1 VIVYLV
7 RHATAGHRRNWVG
20 DDRLRPLDERGVR
33 QAAALVSQLEGREL
47 ARIVTSPY
55 LRCVETVVP
64 LGEARSLPVEAEEVL
79 GEPADLEG
87 ALELFRAS
95 AEPVLASIHGDLAEE
110 LLGAKMKK
118 GSTTVLELDGA
129 GGELRVLERL
139 LPQA

>member
-95 AEPVLASIHGDLAEE
+95 EEPVLASIHGDLAEE

>member
-7 RHATAGHRRNWVG
+7 RHASAGHRRDWVG

-33 QAAALVSQLEGREL
+33 QAASLVSQLEGREV
-47 ARIVTSPY
+47 ARIVSSPY

-64 LGEARSLPVEAEEVL
+64 LADARGLTVEAENVL

-87 ALELFRAS
+87 AVALFRS
-95 AEPVLASIHGDLAEE
+95 SPDPLVASIHGDLAEE
-110 LLGAKMKK
+110 LLGASMKK

-129 GGELRVLERL
+129 GKPRVLERL
-139 LPQA
+139 APQA